1 MYRCKRAYDSLERSN
16 YNLLYE
22 MHQNKLAYREI
33 ETKWIM
39 MVRDKLRI
47 ILSEGESIE
56 INVNSTR
63 YASCLTKFSTKY

>member
-1 MYRCKRAYDSLERSN
+1 MYRCKRAYESLERSN
-16 YNLLYE
+16 CNLLYE

-56 INVNSTR
+56 IYLSTLPDMLH
-63 YASCLTKFSTKY
+63 A